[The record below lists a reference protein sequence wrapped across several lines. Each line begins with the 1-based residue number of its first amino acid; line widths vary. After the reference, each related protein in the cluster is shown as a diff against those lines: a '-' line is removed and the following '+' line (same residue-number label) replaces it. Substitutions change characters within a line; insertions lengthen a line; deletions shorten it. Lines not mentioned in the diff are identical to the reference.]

1 MAPLRALLSCLLLL
15 HCALCAAAGSRTP
28 ELHLSG
34 KLSDYGVTVPCSTD
48 FRGHFLSHVVSGP
61 AAASAES
68 MVVDTP
74 PTLPRHSRHLRVAR
88 SPLHPGGTLWHG
100 RAGRHSLYF
109 NVTVFGK
116 ELHLRLWPNRRLI
129 VPGASVEWQEDF
141 RELFRQPLRQE
152 CVYTGGVTGMPGAAV
167 AISNCDGLAGLIR
180 TDSTDFFIEPLER
193 GQQEKEASGRTH
205 VVYRREA
212 VQQEWAEPH
221 GDLHNEA
228 FGLGDLPNLLGL
240 VGDQLGDTERKRR
253 HAKPGSYSI
262 EVLLVV
268 DDSVVRFHGKE
279 HVQNYVLTLM
289 NIVDEIYHDESLG
302 VHINIALVRLIMV
315 GYRQSLSLIER
326 GNPSRSLEQVCR
338 WAHSQQRQDPGHAEH
353 HDHVVFLT
361 RQDFGPSG
369 MQGYAP
375 VTGMCHPLRSCALNH
390 EDGFSSAFVIAHETG
405 HVLGM
410 EHDGQGNGCADET
423 SLGSVM
429 APLVQAAFHRFHWSR
444 CSKLELSRY
453 LPSYDCL
460 LDDPFDPAWPQPPE
474 LPGIDYSMD
483 EQCRFDFGSGYQTC
497 LAFRTFEPCKQL
509 WCSHPDNP
517 YFCKTKKG
525 PPLDGTE
532 CAPGKWCF
540 KGHCIWKSPEQTYG
554 QDGGWSSWTK
564 FGSCSRSCGGGVRSR
579 SRSCNNPPPAYG
591 GRPCLGPMFEY
602 QVCNSEECPGPY
614 EDFRAQQCAKRNS
627 YYVHQN
633 AKHSWVP
640 YEPDDDTQKCELI
653 CRSADTGDVVFMNQV
668 VHDGTRCSYRD
679 PYSVCARGEC
689 VPVGCDKEVG
699 SMKADDKCGVCG
711 GDNSHCRT
719 VKGTLGKASKQAGA
733 LKLVQ
738 IPAGARHIQIEAL
751 EKSPHRIV
759 VKNQVTG
766 SFILNPKGKEAT
778 SRTFTAMGLEW
789 EAAVEDAKE
798 SLKTSGPLPEAIAI
812 LVLPPT
818 EGGPRSSLAY
828 KYIIHED
835 LLPLI
840 GSNNVLLEE
849 TDTYEWALKSWAP
862 CSKACGGG
870 IQFTKYGCRR
880 RRDHHMVQRH
890 LCDHKKRPKPIRRRC
905 NQHLCSQPTWVM
917 EEWGACSRSCGKL
930 GVQTR
935 GTQCL
940 LPLSNGTHKVMPA
953 KACPGDR
960 PEARRPCLRVP
971 CPAQWRLGAWS
982 QCSATCGEG
991 IQQRQVVCRTNAN
1004 SLGQC
1009 EGDRPDTVQVCSLP
1023 ACGGNRQNSTVRAD
1037 VWERG
1042 TPEGQWVPQS
1052 GPLHA
1057 INKISSKPCMGDR
1070 SVFCQMEVLDRYCS
1084 IPGYHRLCC
1093 VSCIKK
1099 ALGPNPSP
1107 DPGPTSLPP
1116 SSTPGSPLPG
1126 PQAPPDAVEPPG
1138 KPTGSEDHQHGGATQ
1153 LPGAL
1158 DTRSPGTKHPFAP
1171 ETLIPGAS
1179 WSTSPTTPGGLPWG
1193 WTQTPTPVPEDKGKP
1208 GEDLRYPGTSLPAAS
1223 PVT

>member
-1 MAPLRALLSCLLLL
+1 
-15 HCALCAAAGSRTP
+15 
-28 ELHLSG
+28 
-34 KLSDYGVTVPCSTD
+34 
-48 FRGHFLSHVVSGP
+48 
-61 AAASAES
+61 
-68 MVVDTP
+68 
-74 PTLPRHSRHLRVAR
+74 
-88 SPLHPGGTLWHG
+88 
-100 RAGRHSLYF
+100 
-109 NVTVFGK
+109 
-116 ELHLRLWPNRRLI
+116 
-129 VPGASVEWQEDF
+129 
-141 RELFRQPLRQE
+141 
-152 CVYTGGVTGMPGAAV
+152 
-167 AISNCDGLAGLIR
+167 
-180 TDSTDFFIEPLER
+180 
-193 GQQEKEASGRTH
+193 
-205 VVYRREA
+205 
-212 VQQEWAEPH
+212 
-221 GDLHNEA
+221 
-228 FGLGDLPNLLGL
+228 
-240 VGDQLGDTERKRR
+240 
-253 HAKPGSYSI
+253 
-262 EVLLVV
+262 
-268 DDSVVRFHGKE
+268 
-279 HVQNYVLTLM
+279 
-289 NIVDEIYHDESLG
+289 
-302 VHINIALVRLIMV
+302 
-315 GYRQSLSLIER
+315 
-326 GNPSRSLEQVCR
+326 
-338 WAHSQQRQDPGHAEH
+338 
-353 HDHVVFLT
+353 
-361 RQDFGPSG
+361 
-369 MQGYAP
+369 
-375 VTGMCHPLRSCALNH
+375 
-390 EDGFSSAFVIAHETG
+390 
-405 HVLGM
+405 
-410 EHDGQGNGCADET
+410 
-423 SLGSVM
+423 
-429 APLVQAAFHRFHWSR
+429 
-444 CSKLELSRY
+444 
-453 LPSYDCL
+453 
-460 LDDPFDPAWPQPPE
+460 
-474 LPGIDYSMD
+474 
-483 EQCRFDFGSGYQTC
+483 
-497 LAFRTFEPCKQL
+497 
-509 WCSHPDNP
+509 
-517 YFCKTKKG
+517 
-525 PPLDGTE
+525 
-532 CAPGKWCF
+532 
-540 KGHCIWKSPEQTYG
+540 
-554 QDGGWSSWTK
+554 
-564 FGSCSRSCGGGVRSR
+564 
-579 SRSCNNPPPAYG
+579 
-591 GRPCLGPMFEY
+591 
-602 QVCNSEECPGPY
+602 
-614 EDFRAQQCAKRNS
+614 
-627 YYVHQN
+627 
-633 AKHSWVP
+633 
-640 YEPDDDTQKCELI
+640 
-653 CRSADTGDVVFMNQV
+653 
-668 VHDGTRCSYRD
+668 
-679 PYSVCARGEC
+679 
-689 VPVGCDKEVG
+689 
-699 SMKADDKCGVCG
+699 MKADDKCGVCG

-905 NQHLCSQPTWVM
+905 NQHLCSQPAWVM

-935 GTQCL
+935 GIQCL

-953 KACPGDR
+953 KACAGDR

-1052 GPLHA
+1052 GPLHP
-1057 INKISSKPCMGDR
+1057 INKISSTEPCTGDR

-1099 ALGPNPSP
+1099 ASGPNPSP

-1116 SSTPGSPLPG
+1116 SSTPGSLLPG

-1158 DTRSPGTKHPFAP
+1158 DTRSPGTKRPFAP
-1171 ETLIPGAS
+1171 ETLISGAS
-1179 WSTSPTTPGGLPWG
+1179 WSISPTTPGGLPWG
-1193 WTQTPTPVPEDKGKP
+1193 WTQTPMPVPEDKGQP
-1208 GEDLRYPGTSLPAAS
+1208 GEDLRHPGTSLPAAS